1 MGSQGYYLYGVIE
14 GSEEK
19 RWGAIGLEGQ
29 EIRAV
34 PFEKI
39 AVVASPWA
47 RDVVLATS
55 ENCLSHE
62 RALGEL
68 IKTET
73 VLPFEFG
80 TIAPTEGSLT
90 KLLRT
95 NYLRLLRA
103 LLKLRGKIE
112 VNVTAVWGDTTVIF
126 QELVKEHPMI
136 AHYRREI
143 LAKPFNQTYQD
154 RLTIGQMVAE
164 ALEAKKRAEGEALY
178 RAIKKGSK
186 DACTACMGSP
196 RGDSVIFTGAFLV
209 KRDAYPDFERRLLE
223 VGQRYNGRVDFKYT
237 EPLPPYHFVDV
248 KIRV

>member
-1 MGSQGYYLYGVIE
+1 MANGWYVYGIIE

-19 RWGAIGLEGQ
+19 RWGPIGLEGQ

-47 RDVVLATS
+47 RDVVLATPD
-55 ENCLSHE
+55 NCRAHE
-62 RALGEL
+62 QALGEL

-80 TIAPTEGSLT
+80 TIAPNEENLM
-90 KLLRT
+90 KLLRS

-112 VNVTAVWGDTTVIF
+112 VNVTAVWRDTKVVF
-126 QELVKEHPMI
+126 NELVKEHPMI
-136 AHYRREI
+136 SHYRREI
-143 LAKPFNQTYQD
+143 LAKPFDQTYQD
-154 RLTIGQMVAE
+154 RVKIGQMVAE
-164 ALEAKKRAEGEALY
+164 ALEVKKRQEGEKLFKTL
-178 RAIKKGSK
+178 KKGTS
-186 DACTACMGSP
+186 DACQVGRP
-196 RGDSVIFTGAFLV
+196 LVDSTIFTGAFLV
-209 KRDAYPDFERRLLE
+209 KRELYPNFERNLSELGKRCD
-223 VGQRYNGRVDFKYT
+223 GRVDFKYT

-248 KIRV
+248 KIRM

>member
-1 MGSQGYYLYGVIE
+1 MANGWYVYGIIE

-19 RWGAIGLEGQ
+19 RWGPIGLEGQ

-47 RDVVLATS
+47 RDVVLATP
-55 ENCLSHE
+55 ENCRAHE
-62 RALGEL
+62 QALGEL

-80 TIAPTEGSLT
+80 TVAPTEESLT

-95 NYLRLLRA
+95 NYLRLLRS

-112 VNVTAVWGDTTVIF
+112 VNVTAVWRDTTVIF

-136 AHYRREI
+136 AHYRKEI
-143 LAKPFNQTYQD
+143 LAKPFEQTYQD
-154 RLTIGQMVAE
+154 RLKIGQMVAE
-164 ALEAKKRAEGEALY
+164 TLEIKKRQEGEKLFKAL
-178 RAIKKGSK
+178 KKGTS
-186 DACTACMGSP
+186 DACQVGRPMV
-196 RGDSVIFTGAFLV
+196 DSTIFTGAFLV
-209 KRDAYPDFERRLLE
+209 KRELYPEFERSLSEL
-223 VGQRYNGRVDFKYT
+223 GKRYDGRVNFKYT

-248 KIRV
+248 KIRM

>member
-1 MGSQGYYLYGVIE
+1 MGSQGYYCYGVIE
-14 GSEEK
+14 SSEHK
-19 RWGAIGLEGQ
+19 RWGPIGLEGQ

-39 AVVASPWA
+39 AVVASPWD

-80 TIAPTEGSLT
+80 TIAPTEESLT

-112 VNVTAVWGDTTVIF
+112 VHVTAVWRDTTVIF

-143 LAKPFNQTYQD
+143 LAKPFEQTYQD
-154 RLTIGQMVAE
+154 RIKIGQMVAE
-164 ALEAKKRAEGEALY
+164 ALEIKKRQEGEKLFKAL
-178 RAIKKGSK
+178 KKGASS
-186 DACTACMGSP
+186 ACQVGRP
-196 RGDSVIFTGAFLV
+196 LVDSTMFTGAFLV
-209 KRDAYPDFERRLLE
+209 KRELYPDFERSLSEL
-223 VGQRYNGRVDFKYT
+223 GKRYDSRVNFKYT
-237 EPLPPYHFVDV
+237 DPLPPYHFVDV
-248 KIRV
+248 KIRM

>member
-1 MGSQGYYLYGVIE
+1 MANGWYLYGIIE

-19 RWGAIGLEGQ
+19 RWGPIGLEGQ

-39 AVVASPWA
+39 AAVASPWT

-80 TIAPTEGSLT
+80 TIAPTEESLM

-95 NYLRLLRA
+95 NYLRLLRS

-112 VNVTAVWGDTTVIF
+112 VNVTAAWRDTKSIF

-143 LAKPFNQTYQD
+143 LAKPFDQTYQD
-154 RLTIGQMVAE
+154 RIKIGQMVAE
-164 ALEAKKRAEGEALY
+164 ALEIKKRQEGEKLFKAL
-178 RAIKKGSK
+178 KKGTS
-186 DACTACMGSP
+186 DACQVGRP
-196 RGDSVIFTGAFLV
+196 LVDSAMFTGAFLV
-209 KRDAYPDFERRLLE
+209 KRELYPDFERSLSEL
-223 VGQRYNGRVDFKYT
+223 GKRYDGRVDFKYT

-248 KIRV
+248 KIRM